1 MVPVKL
7 GNETYSIQYTENTK
21 TGLIKA
27 AVMETT
33 GIYSKSR
40 KTTIGILSITM
51 VCLIILVVIAYSV
64 IRNMLKRLIILDHM
78 MEKVKKGD
86 FEVKIS
92 DDRRE
97 DEITRIS
104 KSFNS
109 MASHLNQ
116 VLNEKVEN
124 EKAKKE
130 AELRALQAQI
140 NPHFLYNTLEN
151 MHMQCEIE
159 GYYELGDSLTTL
171 SELFRY
177 SIKWGSNEVPFSLE
191 WKNLKN
197 YLSIMQMRFGDN
209 LSCDLKCQE
218 DVGDVVVP
226 KLMLQPLVENCFNHG
241 FKEKLPPWEI
251 KIDVKMSESFLN
263 ITIIDNGDGISDER
277 MDNLKQCMYQNKMFH
292 SEEDKKQSIG
302 VVNVKQ
308 RIDLLCKT
316 GSSLRIKSEER
327 KGTCVEITI
336 ML

>member
-1 MVPVKL
+1 
-7 GNETYSIQYTENTK
+7 
-21 TGLIKA
+21 
-27 AVMETT
+27 
-33 GIYSKSR
+33 
-40 KTTIGILSITM
+40 
-51 VCLIILVVIAYSV
+51 
-64 IRNMLKRLIILDHM
+64 
-78 MEKVKKGD
+78 
-86 FEVKIS
+86 
-92 DDRRE
+92 
-97 DEITRIS
+97 
-104 KSFNS
+104 
-109 MASHLNQ
+109 
-116 VLNEKVEN
+116 
-124 EKAKKE
+124 
-130 AELRALQAQI
+130 
-140 NPHFLYNTLEN
+140 
-151 MHMQCEIE
+151 
-159 GYYELGDSLTTL
+159 
-171 SELFRY
+171 
-177 SIKWGSNEVPFSLE
+177 
-191 WKNLKN
+191 
-197 YLSIMQMRFGDN
+197 MQMRFGDN

-308 RIDLLCKT
+308 RINLLCKT